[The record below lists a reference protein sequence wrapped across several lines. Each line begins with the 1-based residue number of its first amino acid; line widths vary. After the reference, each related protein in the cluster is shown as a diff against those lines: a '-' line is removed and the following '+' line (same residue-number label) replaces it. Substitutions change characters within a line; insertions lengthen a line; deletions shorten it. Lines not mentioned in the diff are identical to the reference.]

1 MAATRQMGAQI
12 HIGIFWLFPF
22 DLPVGN
28 AFGSKLLGT
37 IGYLRCDGI
46 LPAKERCVLQLVV

>member
-1 MAATRQMGAQI
+1 MAATRQMGAKI
-12 HIGIFWLFPF
+12 HIGIFRFFPF

-28 AFGSKLLGT
+28 AFDSKLLGT
-37 IGYLRCDGI
+37 IWYLRCDGI